1 MDEYDLG
8 VRLRELRH
16 QRRETLEQVAEAT
29 GLSVAMLSRVE
40 RGERL
45 PSPESVEAL
54 ARHFGL
60 SAEILM
66 SETIANRMFN
76 RYGPESSRH
85 AAERMRTDEPGTAR
99 SYGVF
104 REMAIEEALG
114 AAAASSPPLASAS
127 GRAPDRT
134 RRPPR
139 PHRDAWVAASV
150 GLTAESVPS
159 RRPEFDALADA
170 ARVAEVALMSAMSA
184 AERAM
189 ASGDPQ
195 QIAEAERVVARLRRV
210 LGEG

>member
-114 AAAASSPPLASAS
+114 APSMLAASVGP
-127 GRAPDRT
+127 RVPDHT
-134 RRPPR
+134 KRPPR
-139 PHRDAWVAASV
+139 PHRDAWMAERA
-150 GLTAESVPS
+150 GLT
-159 RRPEFDALADA
+159 PEPLQGRSQDLDALTDA
-170 ARVAEVALMSAMSA
+170 ARVAEVALMSALSA

-195 QIAEAERVVARLRRV
+195 QVEEAGQVLERLRRV

>member
-1 MDEYDLG
+1 M
-8 VRLRELRH
+8 
-16 QRRETLEQVAEAT
+16 
-29 GLSVAMLSRVE
+29 E

-99 SYGVF
+99 NYGDF

-114 AAAASSPPLASAS
+114 ARATFAASAAP
-127 GRAPDRT
+127 RAPDHAK
-134 RRPPR
+134 RPPR
-139 PHRDAWVAASV
+139 PHRDAWMGGSANLMANSLQ
-150 GLTAESVPS
+150 GRSQDL
-159 RRPEFDALADA
+159 DALTDA
-170 ARVAEVALMSAMSA
+170 ARVAEVALQSALSA

-189 ASGDPQ
+189 LSGDPR
-195 QIAEAERVVARLRRV
+195 QIEAAERMLERLRRV